1 MSRKL
6 NLIGSKNSQRKMH
19 SIKYIKKS
27 RKAIRNI
34 YGLTNTQIDILI
46 FSYDE
51 PKFKQQ
57 QLFDNYIAGR
67 DTIIESLP
75 RLIDKDLLYIYSEK
89 KPRLNQAR
97 YYRISAKGKMIIE
110 RLMRM
115 AMGEEYAPV

>member
-1 MSRKL
+1 
-6 NLIGSKNSQRKMH
+6 MH